1 MAGLRH
7 RAGQDAR
14 VGATRQQLLGVR
26 ETGARRLA
34 PAEGGE
40 HARVGHRR
48 GGPFEDSGAAPREF
62 ARTRELALGLRQ
74 APLELRGAAAGQM
87 ADHGREVLADPLLVR
102 GLGQQRKAGL
112 RAVMLDGV
120 ERE

>member
-1 MAGLRH
+1 MRLDRVERQEELGADLAQRQFAVEHAQHRQLAIAELAARGRGRSRRGEPGGLPGLRH

-40 HARVGHRR
+40 HAGMGHCR
-48 GGPFEDSGAAPREF
+48 GGPFEDPGAAP
-62 ARTRELALGLRQ
+62 
-74 APLELRGAAAGQM
+74 
-87 ADHGREVLADPLLVR
+87 
-102 GLGQQRKAGL
+102 
-112 RAVMLDGV
+112 
-120 ERE
+120 